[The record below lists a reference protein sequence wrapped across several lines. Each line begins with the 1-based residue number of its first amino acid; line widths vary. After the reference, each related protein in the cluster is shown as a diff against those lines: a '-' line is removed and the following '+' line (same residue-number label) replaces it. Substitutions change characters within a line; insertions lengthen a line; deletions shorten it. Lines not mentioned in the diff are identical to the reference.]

1 MMQSNVLGFQPTGL
15 GFIAEMKYV
24 GGNYQTRRAV
34 GYGICLDSSN
44 NIYVS
49 GSFDN
54 GSYSNAYLAKLNNT
68 GTPQWQKQF
77 VTTNASN
84 SLLRITT
91 DGTDM
96 YAGGTQQG
104 DPIWIKFNTSGTVS
118 WYKTNSGGGTVWG
131 LEYNSYSG
139 GRLKTLTSDYPAGL
153 RFFDLTTSGTLA
165 SSSFSEKLIDNT
177 TLTGSHFL
185 DNVGGFATSTGGTD
199 PTYNA
204 TAYYEYEGGVSTPVL
219 YSMRDDGADFWAREI
234 ASTSSSQGMYIGC
247 TYGYDYTAYTRPS
260 LFACGLWG
268 SSPRKA
274 FLTKYNGTGTIQW
287 QRRLDGGYGGRW
299 SSVVCDSSTNIYVV
313 GKYENSSGDEI
324 MMIAKYNSSGTLQ
337 WQRTMTHSQ
346 GFDLIPQYVIHDGST
361 LYITGYLMESSNYQ
375 SLMIFKLPDDGSL
388 TGTYGKYTYAA
399 SSLTASTP
407 SVTSQ
412 SNSVSSA
419 SASLG
424 TSDEYGFVPSSITF
438 NQTFTAL

>member
-24 GGNYQTRRAV
+24 GGAYHTRRAS

-49 GSFDN
+49 GAFDN

-77 VTTNASN
+77 VS
-84 SLLRITT
+84 SLTSSILTRVTT

-96 YAGGTQQG
+96 YAGGSQGG

-139 GRLKTLTSDYPAGL
+139 GRLKTLTDDYPVGL
-153 RFFDLTTSGTLA
+153 RFFDLNTSGSVA
-165 SSSFSEKLIDNT
+165 SSFGEKLIDNT
-177 TLTGSHFL
+177 TLTGSHFIN
-185 DNVGGFATSTGGTD
+185 NVGGFATSTGGTD

-234 ASTSSSQGMYIGC
+234 ASTSSSGGMYIGC

-260 LFACGLWG
+260 LFACGTWG

-337 WQRTMTHSQ
+337 WQRTITHSQ
-346 GFDLIPQYVIHDGST
+346 GFDLAPQYVIHDGST
-361 LYITGYLMESSNYQ
+361 LYITGFLLESSSYN

-412 SNSVSSA
+412 SNSVSSV

-424 TSDEYGFVPSSITF
+424 TYNEYGFVPSSITF